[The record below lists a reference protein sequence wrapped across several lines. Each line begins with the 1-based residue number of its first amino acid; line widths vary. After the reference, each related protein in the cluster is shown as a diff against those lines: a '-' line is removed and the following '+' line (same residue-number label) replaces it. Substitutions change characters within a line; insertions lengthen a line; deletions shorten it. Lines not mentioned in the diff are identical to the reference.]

1 MIITCLLEDK
11 KSVGKEPIVE
21 GCSAY
26 LWVDPFENL
35 NVFNARARA
44 HAYTHIYAFICR
56 CILFMLVFEEIY
68 TEINN

>member
-21 GCSAY
+21 GRSAY

-35 NVFNARARA
+35 NIFNARARA
-44 HAYTHIYAFICR
+44 HTHIFMPLYADAYYLC
-56 CILFMLVFEEIY
+56 
-68 TEINN
+68 